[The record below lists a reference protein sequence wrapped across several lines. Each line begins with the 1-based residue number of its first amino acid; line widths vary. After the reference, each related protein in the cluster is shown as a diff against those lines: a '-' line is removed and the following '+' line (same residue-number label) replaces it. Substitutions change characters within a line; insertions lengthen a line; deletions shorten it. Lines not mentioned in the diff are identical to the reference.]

1 MKAGN
6 LTYPK
11 RIYSLDV
18 LRGIAALVVVFWH
31 WQHFFYEADHPKY
44 FRVSDQPFYDLIP
57 FAYQRG
63 NIAVELFFCISG
75 FVFFWLFSKA
85 VASREISAKAF
96 FIDRVS
102 RLYPLHLATF
112 GLVAWLQWIYTQS
125 NNSFFIYQAN
135 DAYHA
140 LLNLLLVPAWGI
152 EKGWSFNGP
161 IWSVSVEFML
171 YGVFFIICLLGS
183 FRYLALPALIIFGW
197 FIYPDNYKLGSGFY
211 SFFSGAFAFVLFNA
225 LREWKGATVTT
236 VVSAVV
242 FVIAS
247 LIAITTGLKSYF
259 FLTGVVFPAAIVC
272 LAAIGCMYP
281 NFLKPFGVIG
291 DISYSSYL
299 LHFPLQIVFALVVQ
313 KLGLTQEVFYSPW
326 MLGLFMLIL
335 LPLSYA
341 SHVAFERPI
350 QMLVRGWFG
359 TPRRIQDVA
368 VKP

>member
-1 MKAGN
+1 MKPGN
-6 LTYPK
+6 LAYPK

-31 WQHFFYEADHPKY
+31 WQHFFYEADHPKD

-85 VASREISAKAF
+85 IASREISVKAF
-96 FIDRVS
+96 LIDRIS

-112 GLVAWLQWIYTQS
+112 GLVALLQMVYVQS
-125 NNSFFIYQAN
+125 NSSFFIYQAN

-140 LLNLLLVPAWGI
+140 LLNLLLMPAWGV
-152 EKGWSFNGP
+152 EKGWSFNAP

-183 FRYLALPALIIFGW
+183 FRYLAVPALILFGW

-211 SFFSGAFAFVLFNA
+211 SFFSGAFAFVLFHTV
-225 LREWKGATVTT
+225 REWKGALVTT
-236 VVSAVV
+236 AASVVV
-242 FVIAS
+242 FALAS
-247 LIAITTGLKSYF
+247 LIAITIGLNSYF
-259 FLTGVVFPAAIVC
+259 FLTGVIFPSAIVC
-272 LAAIGCMYP
+272 LAAVGCMYP
-281 NFLKPFGVIG
+281 SFLRPFGFVG

-299 LHFPLQIVFALVVQ
+299 LHFPLQIVFALLAQ
-313 KLGLTQEVFYSPW
+313 KLDLTKDVFYSPW
-326 MLGLFMLIL
+326 ALVLFMLIL
-335 LPLSYA
+335 IPLSYA
-341 SHVAFERPI
+341 GHVAFERPVQTLI
-350 QMLVRGWFG
+350 RGWFR
-359 TPRRIQDVA
+359 TPQRIQDVA
-368 VKP
+368 LKP